1 MLVYFCNSAYLTTKL
16 KRATGAR
23 LNAPKTQGASRCVM
37 TTRLPICALA
47 ILGLTA
53 FAPSA
58 RAQQA
63 LESAAVLAPDAAQS
77 TAQGRAPTSD
87 TTTQATDP
95 VTLFPHSESSRWY
108 VAGEMN
114 FIGQW
119 HPSFPAKYSGR
130 QSLDPNAEGALSR
143 LFTLYTGLSLTP
155 NVELLFDV
163 EETSG
168 GGISQA
174 FGLAG
179 FTNLDVVRNPQLS
192 KAPYI
197 ARGMLHVTLPLSG
210 DRVPSDRDFLGL
222 ATSVPAR
229 RLEFR
234 LGKFDLADFFDANA
248 AGSDSYHQFM
258 NWTDDQNGAYD
269 YAADTR
275 GYTVGGLVE
284 YEDNIWGV
292 RFAEALMPTV
302 ANGIDYQWNL
312 SRAHSENLEFELRR
326 GFVPHRNGT
335 IRLLSYV
342 NHANMGDYRVAIEQ
356 FLAHETPTPDIT
368 HHPLQVTAKY
378 GFGVNLEENLTST
391 LTAFARFG
399 WNEGKHES
407 FAYTEVDQTFSGG
420 AVLAGASWKRRLDRF
435 GAAFMSNAISGD
447 HREYLA
453 LGGCGFLLCDGA
465 LNYGREKIFE
475 TFYTAHLWRGF
486 FGSIDLQ
493 HINNPGYNRDRGP
506 VFVPALRL
514 HVDL

>member
-1 MLVYFCNSAYLTTKL
+1 MAV
-16 KRATGAR
+16 
-23 LNAPKTQGASRCVM
+23 
-37 TTRLPICALA
+37 RLPIFALGVLGLAALA
-47 ILGLTA
+47 
-53 FAPSA
+53 PSVC
-58 RAQQA
+58 AQQA
-63 LESAAVLAPDAAQS
+63 PASSTILSTDVSQQPNSGQSPAQNGAS
-77 TAQGRAPTSD
+77 TSD
-87 TTTQATDP
+87 TTARDADP

-119 HPSFPAKYSGR
+119 HPSFPAKYSGA
-130 QSLDPNAEGALSR
+130 QSLDANAEGALSR
-143 LFTLYTGLSLTP
+143 LFTLYVGLEVTK
-155 NVELLFDV
+155 NVELLFDL

-168 GGISQA
+168 GGISKA

-179 FTNLDVVRNPQLS
+179 YTNLDVVRNPSIS

-197 ARGMLHVTLPLSG
+197 ARGMLHVTIPFSSERIASG
-210 DRVPSDRDFLGL
+210 RDFLGL

-229 RLEFR
+229 RIEFR
-234 LGKFDLADFFDANA
+234 IGKFDLADFFDANS
-248 AGSDSYHQFM
+248 AGSDSYHQYM
-258 NWTDDQNGAYD
+258 NWTVDQNGAYD

-284 YEDNIWGV
+284 YEDHIWGV

-302 ANGIDYQWNL
+302 ANGIDYQWNV
-312 SRAHSENLEFELRR
+312 SRAHSENAEFELRR
-326 GFVPHRNGT
+326 GFVPHRDGT

-356 FLAHETPTPDIT
+356 FLAGETPKPDIT

-378 GFGVNLEENLTST
+378 GFGVNLEENLTPS

-420 AVLAGASWKRRLDRF
+420 VVLAGSSWKRGLDRF
-435 GAAFMSNAISGD
+435 GAAFTSNAISGE

-453 LGGCGFLLCDGA
+453 LGGCGFLLCDRA

-475 TFYTAHLWRGF
+475 TFYTAHLWRGV

-506 VFVPALRL
+506 VFVPGLRL
-514 HVDL
+514 HLDL

>member
-1 MLVYFCNSAYLTTKL
+1 MH
-16 KRATGAR
+16 
-23 LNAPKTQGASRCVM
+23 CVM
-37 TTRLPICALA
+37 MTRLLICAIC

-53 FAPSA
+53 LAQSVC
-58 RAQQA
+58 AQQA
-63 LESAAVLAPDAAQS
+63 PVSSAILSSDSSQQPNSGQSPAQS
-77 TAQGRAPTSD
+77 G
-87 TTTQATDP
+87 TTTAGTTTPDSDA
-95 VTLFPHSESSRWY
+95 VTLFPHSESSCWY
-108 VAGEMN
+108 VGGEMN
-114 FIGQW
+114 LIGQW
-119 HPSFPAKYSGR
+119 HPSFPAKYSGP
-130 QSLDPNAEGALSR
+130 QSLDANAEGALSR
-143 LFTLYTGLSLTP
+143 LFTLYMGLELTR
-155 NVELLFDV
+155 NVELLFDL
-163 EETSG
+163 EESSG

-179 FTNLDVVRNPQLS
+179 FTNLDAVRNPQLS

-197 ARGMLHVTLPLSG
+197 ARGMLHITIPLSG
-210 DRVPSDRDFLGL
+210 ERVPSDRSFLGL

-229 RLEFR
+229 RLEVR
-234 LGKFDLADFFDANA
+234 LGKFDLADFFDANS
-248 AGSDSYHQFM
+248 AGSDNYHQSM
-258 NWTDDQNGAYD
+258 NWTVDQNGAYD

-284 YEDNIWGV
+284 YEDRIWGV

-312 SRAHSENLEFELRR
+312 SRARSENVEFELRR
-326 GFVPHRNGT
+326 GFVPHCDGT

-356 FLAHETPTPDIT
+356 YLAGETSQPDIT
-368 HHPLQVTAKY
+368 HHPLQTAIKY
-378 GFGVNLEENLTST
+378 GFGLNLEEHLTSS

-399 WNEGKHES
+399 WNEGEHES
-407 FAYTEVDQTFSGG
+407 FAYTEVNQTFSGG
-420 AVLAGASWKRRLDRF
+420 AVLGGSLWKRKLDRF
-435 GAAFMSNAISGD
+435 GAAFVSNAISGD

-475 TFYTAHLWRGF
+475 TFYTVHLWRGI

-506 VFVPALRL
+506 VFVPGLRL
-514 HVDL
+514 HLDL

>member
-1 MLVYFCNSAYLTTKL
+1 M
-16 KRATGAR
+16 
-23 LNAPKTQGASRCVM
+23 RCVM
-37 TTRLPICALA
+37 RTRLLICAIC

-53 FAPSA
+53 LTPSA
-58 RAQQA
+58 CAQQA
-63 LESAAVLAPDAAQS
+63 PVSSAVLSSDSLQQPNSGQSPAQS
-77 TAQGRAPTSD
+77 GTTAAD
-87 TTTQATDP
+87 TTTPDSDP

-108 VAGEMN
+108 VGGEMN

-119 HPSFPAKYSGR
+119 HPSFPAKYSGP
-130 QSLDPNAEGALSR
+130 QSLDANAEGALSR
-143 LFTLYTGLSLTP
+143 LFTLYTGLELTR
-155 NVELLFDV
+155 NVELLFDL

-197 ARGMLHVTLPLSG
+197 ARGMLHVTIPLNSE
-210 DRVPSDRDFLGL
+210 RVPSDRSFLGL

-234 LGKFDLADFFDANA
+234 LGKFDLADFFDANSG
-248 AGSDSYHQFM
+248 GSDSYHQYT
-258 NWTDDQNGAYD
+258 NWTIDQNGAYD

-284 YEDNIWGV
+284 YEDHIWGV

-312 SRAHSENLEFELRR
+312 SRAHSENVEFELRR
-326 GFVPHRNGT
+326 GFVPHRDAT

-342 NHANMGDYRVAIEQ
+342 NHGNMGDYRVAIEQ
-356 FLAHETPTPDIT
+356 YLAGETSKPDIT
-368 HHPLQVTAKY
+368 HHPLQTTIKY
-378 GFGVNLEENLTST
+378 GFGLNLEEHLTSS

-399 WNEGKHES
+399 WNEGEHES

-420 AVLAGASWKRRLDRF
+420 AVLDGSLWKRRLDRF
-435 GAAFMSNAISGD
+435 GAAFVSNAISGD

-475 TFYTAHLWRGF
+475 TFYTVHLWRGL
-486 FGSIDLQ
+486 FGAIDLQ

-506 VFVPALRL
+506 VLVPGLRL
-514 HVDL
+514 HIDL